1 MTYKF
6 KIKELLTENGELT
19 KTVVDLAVAFN
30 VLSQEKGIEF
40 KMIAD
45 SRDREHITIITEE
58 SKEDKRKRNE

>member
-19 KTVVDLAVAFN
+19 KAAIDMAVAYN
-30 VLSQEKGIEF
+30 VLAEEKGIEF

-45 SRDREHITIITEE
+45 SRDREHFTIITEE
-58 SKEDKRKRNE
+58 D

>member
-6 KIKELLTENGELT
+6 KIKELLTEDGELT
-19 KTVVDLAVAFN
+19 KAAIDMAMAYN
-30 VLSQEKGIEF
+30 VLNAKKGVEF

-58 SKEDKRKRNE
+58 A